1 MNTINT
7 NYVLPENKRLAA
19 LINDLGELLARENL
33 NSYEEVVTNCFNL
46 DKRVEP
52 EEEKKFLEKLY
63 EEILNKLKE
72 LKL

>member
-7 NYVLPENKRLAA
+7 NYVLPENKKLAA

-63 EEILNKLKE
+63 SEIVNKLKE
-72 LKL
+72 LKF